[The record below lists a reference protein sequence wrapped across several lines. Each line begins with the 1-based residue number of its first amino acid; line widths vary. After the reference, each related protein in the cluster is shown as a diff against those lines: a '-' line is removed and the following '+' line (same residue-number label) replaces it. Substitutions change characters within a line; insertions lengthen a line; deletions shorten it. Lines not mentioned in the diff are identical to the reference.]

1 MDVTW
6 KEMFSLCMAVV
17 FGAMIGLE
25 REIHKKN
32 VGLRTNT
39 LICLGAAIFTVVSRQ
54 MAVFFGGSPS
64 RIAAQIVGGIGFL
77 GAGAIIRD
85 RGSVQGATTAA
96 TIWLVAS
103 IGMACGA
110 GFLVLASAS
119 TALTVLVLLGLS
131 PIERRLFKYRQASS
145 TGAGPAEQAGP

>member
-6 KEMFSLCMAVV
+6 MEMLSLCMAVV
-17 FGAMIGLE
+17 FGATIGLE
-25 REIHKKN
+25 REIRKKS

-54 MAVFFGGSPS
+54 MAVSFGESPT

-110 GFLVLASAS
+110 GFLVLATAS
-119 TALTVLVLLGLS
+119 TGLTILVLLGLS
-131 PIERRLFKYRQASS
+131 PIEKRLSHYRQAALTS
-145 TGAGPAEQAGP
+145 AESEERAAP

>member
-1 MDVTW
+1 M
-6 KEMFSLCMAVV
+6 EMLSLCMAVV
-17 FGAMIGLE
+17 FGATIGFE
-25 REIHKKN
+25 RELRGKS

-39 LICLGAAIFTVVSRQ
+39 LICLGAAIFTIVSRQ
-54 MAVFFGGSPS
+54 MAVFFEASPA

-119 TALTVLVLLGLS
+119 TALTILVLLGLS
-131 PIERRLFKYRQASS
+131 PIEKRLWQYHRATS
-145 TGAGPAEQAGP
+145 TKAESEERESL

>member
-6 KEMFSLCMAVV
+6 REMLSLCLAVA
-17 FGAMIGLE
+17 FGATIGLE
-25 REIHKKN
+25 REFRKKS

-54 MAVFFGGSPS
+54 MAVSFGESPT

-119 TALTVLVLLGLS
+119 TALTILVLLGLS
-131 PIERRLFKYRQASS
+131 PIEKQLSRYHRASS
-145 TGAGPAEQAGP
+145 TGSGSESADGV

>member
-6 KEMFSLCMAVV
+6 MEVLSLCMAVV
-17 FGAMIGLE
+17 FGAIIGFE
-25 REIHKKN
+25 REIRRKS

-54 MAVFFGGSPS
+54 MAVAFGESPT

-110 GFLVLASAS
+110 GFLVLATAS
-119 TALTVLVLLGLS
+119 TALTILVLLGLS
-131 PIERRLFKYRQASS
+131 PIETRLWKYRQAAAAS
-145 TGAGPAEQAGP
+145 AESEEHDTS

>member
-6 KEMFSLCMAVV
+6 MDMLSLCMAVV
-17 FGAMIGLE
+17 FGAIIGLE
-25 REIHKKN
+25 REIRRKS

-54 MAVFFGGSPS
+54 MALSFGESPT

-110 GFLVLASAS
+110 GFLVLATAS
-119 TALTVLVLLGLS
+119 TALTILVLLGLS
-131 PIERRLFKYRQASS
+131 PIETRLWRYRRAAAANAASEERDN
-145 TGAGPAEQAGP
+145 P

>member
-1 MDVTW
+1 
-6 KEMFSLCMAVV
+6 MAVV
-17 FGAMIGLE
+17 FGAIIGFE
-25 REIHKKN
+25 REIRKKS

-54 MAVFFGGSPS
+54 MAVSFGESPT

-110 GFLVLASAS
+110 GFLVLATAS
-119 TALTVLVLLGLS
+119 TALTILVLLGLS
-131 PIERRLFKYRQASS
+131 PIEKRLSKYRQTAS
-145 TGAGPAEQAGP
+145 ANAESEGHGTA